1 MEKKYLFRYR
11 NKQGQHKPTWYV
23 RIVVPPTLQKSIGK
37 QHIVISL
44 KTSDISIARE
54 KRHPIVNE
62 IRALFERT
70 RRDVEKGAKQQ
81 YKVDPK
87 KFLEAAKTLHEGLIY
102 LSGDNAEGRGLEN
115 NLFSDYIEQHLARR
129 YRRDSETGH
138 FIDVPPEIESEIARG
153 FSILQRSSRKTFG
166 ETIELHL
173 ETLRQHATY
182 QTIAT
187 RKARVLRFLHWL
199 GDDQFIDEIER
210 ESINS
215 YLREDL
221 MKQDYSINTIKC
233 HLSDIRAVFS
243 WAVDN
248 GMIQHKDNPVSGLTR
263 QVLETSRG
271 KKEKPSRKWQIW
283 TEDEL
288 LKILPAVANHK
299 RQEMLSVFVIA
310 LYSGMR
316 REEIAQAELANIDD
330 TSIYLPGRKAVN
342 PIRYVPIHPII
353 KPLIDKLKGQRE
365 NGYLIK
371 NFIGKPT
378 RDGKR
383 AHHFSD
389 TFSKLREASGITRK
403 GVVFHSLRHT
413 FFHAAINSGSSAY
426 AIDAITGRV
435 ATDTSPYAYSQNA
448 DLKTLINDVQNIT
461 HGKKVDRAVKAAI
474 RTT

>member
-23 RIVVPPTLQKSIGK
+23 RLVVPPTLRKSIGK

-44 KTSDISIARE
+44 KTRDINIARE
-54 KRHPIVNE
+54 KRHAIVNE

-70 RRDVEKGAKQQ
+70 RRDLEKGTKQQ
-81 YKVDPK
+81 YRVDPK
-87 KFLEAAKTLHEGLIY
+87 KFLEAAKTLHEGLLY

-115 NLFSDYIEQHLARR
+115 NLFSDYIEQHLAKR
-129 YRRDSETGH
+129 YRRDPETGH

-153 FSILQRSSRKTFG
+153 FSILQRSNRKSFG

-173 ETLRQHATY
+173 ETLRQHTTY

-199 GDDQFIDEIER
+199 GDDPFIDTIER
-210 ESINS
+210 ETINS

-221 MKQDYSINTIKC
+221 MKQDYSISTIKC

-243 WAVDN
+243 WAVEN

-263 QVLETSRG
+263 QMVETPRR
-271 KKEKPSRKWQIW
+271 KKEKSSRKLQIW

-288 LKILPAVANHK
+288 LKILSAAADHRRP
-299 RQEMLSVFVIA
+299 EMLSVFVIA

-316 REEIAQAELANIDD
+316 REEIAQTELVNIDD
-330 TSIYLPGRKAVN
+330 TSIYLPGRKAIN
-342 PIRYVPIHPII
+342 SIKYVPIHPIK

-365 NGYLIK
+365 SGYLIK

-378 RDGKR
+378 MDGKR
-383 AHHFSD
+383 AHHFSE
-389 TFSKLREASGITRK
+389 TFSKLKKSSGITRK

-413 FFHAAINSGSSAY
+413 FYHAAMNSGLPAY

-435 ATDTSPYAYSQNA
+435 APNTSPYTYSQNV
-448 DLKTLINDVQNIT
+448 DLKTLNDYMQIIT

-474 RTT
+474 KSI